1 MKNILKKLVIIIISN
16 DVIYKF
22 FDKLLTY
29 GWMIK
34 FQREL
39 LDRKKNEIKQNTI
52 ISKVFKTPI
61 VLNGPFKGLKYPK
74 FKSRSSSLYSKL
86 IGSYEME
93 LHSTIKQVIDNKYDQ
108 IINIGCA
115 EGYYAVGLAIRL
127 PNAEILAYD
136 IDSEARDLT
145 LEMATLNGVSER
157 VFINKNFDTN
167 SFKKIDFN
175 KKTLIISDIEG
186 YERYI
191 FVPSVLN
198 YLKKCSL
205 IIETHDWVDIQISS
219 NLEKIFSPT
228 HNIKSILSVGDN
240 IKAKTYKFKE
250 LKDADL
256 LTKFRIFEEG
266 RRFVD
271 EWLIMSP
278 KNK

>member
-22 FDKLLTY
+22 FDKLLKY

>member
-1 MKNILKKLVIIIISN
+1 M
-16 DVIYKF
+16 D
-22 FDKLLTY
+22 DKVSKRTFRQ
-29 GWMIK
+29 K
-34 FQREL
+34 
-39 LDRKKNEIKQNTI
+39 KKNEIKQNTI

-145 LEMATLNGVSER
+145 LEMAILNGVSER

-191 FVPSVLN
+191 FVPSVL
-198 YLKKCSL
+198 
-205 IIETHDWVDIQISS
+205 
-219 NLEKIFSPT
+219 
-228 HNIKSILSVGDN
+228 
-240 IKAKTYKFKE
+240 E
-250 LKDADL
+250 LQQKVFL
-256 LTKFRIFEEG
+256 
-266 RRFVD
+266 
-271 EWLIMSP
+271 
-278 KNK
+278 NN